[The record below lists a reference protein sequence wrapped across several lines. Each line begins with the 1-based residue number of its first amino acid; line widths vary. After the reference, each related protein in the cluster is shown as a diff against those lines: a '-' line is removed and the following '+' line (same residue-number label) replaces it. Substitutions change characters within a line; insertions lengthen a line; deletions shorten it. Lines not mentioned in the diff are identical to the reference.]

1 MTRVCERTTRG
12 MSGHSRDNRTAALIP
27 SVLEIRESR
36 NLTAVTDPIHVLL
49 LGTFHFTSKL
59 NMFTSEVDDMSAPH
73 RQTELDGLVTR
84 LATYRPSKVM
94 IERPY
99 DAQSDVNAAYAA
111 YRTGARTLAPDEREQ
126 LGFRLAAACKHER
139 VYPVDILHR
148 WYEEA
153 IEKIVVSDL
162 GARTAWDKIQRTG
175 SEATTELNRRIATES
190 LSAVLHHLN
199 TAESRCEAL
208 RTYTRDFARIV
219 DGENYAGADMVGNW
233 YFRNVRIYANIL
245 RFMETGDKLVLIY
258 GAAHI
263 PVLEQLLSSSGLFA
277 VDNPLPYLEADMGAP
292 EV

>member
-1 MTRVCERTTRG
+1 MLDANRLTL

-84 LATYRPSKVM
+84 LATYGPSKVM

-111 YRTGARTLAPDEREQ
+111 YRTGARPLAPDEREQ

-219 DGENYAGADMVGNW
+219 DGETTQAPTWWGTGLSATCGSTPTSCASWRLATNW
-233 YFRNVRIYANIL
+233 SWL
-245 RFMETGDKLVLIY
+245 W
-258 GAAHI
+258 AAHI
-263 PVLEQLLSSSGLFA
+263 PVLEQLFSSSGLFA